1 MFREAKQARIFQDV
15 VEQVQEAILEGKLKP
30 GSKLPAER
38 ELKDIFSAS
47 RGTLREALR
56 VLEQKGLITIKTGVS
71 GGAFVKTLTTHEVSE
86 SLDLLIRYQ
95 RVSLRDLAEFREG
108 VEGMVAGLAVERAK
122 KEDVRYLKKLLADAK
137 NHLEEGYSGWDEFI
151 RVDNQFH
158 MALADFA
165 NNPIYKSVLRMIYDH
180 IHRYFDRFLP
190 REKSLLKKNYQD
202 LCEIFEAV
210 EKGQAAK
217 AHLLVQNHV
226 YEFNRIMEKNAK
238 QMGGVKNSSTP
249 YGDPSDV

>member
-1 MFREAKQARIFQDV
+1 MFREAKQGKIFQDV

-56 VLEQKGLITIKTGVS
+56 VLEQKGLITIKTGVN
-71 GGAFVKTLTTHEVSE
+71 GGAFVKALTTHEVSE

-108 VEGMVAGLAVERAK
+108 MEGIVAGLAVERAK
-122 KEDVRYLKKLLADAK
+122 KEDVQSLKKLLADAK
-137 NHLEEGYSGWDEFI
+137 NHLEEGYAGWDAFI

-158 MALADFA
+158 MALAHIA
-165 NNPIYKSVLRMIYDH
+165 NNPIYKSVLRMIYNH

-190 REKSLLKKNYQD
+190 REKELLRENYQD
-202 LCEIFEAV
+202 LCEIVEAV

-217 AHLLVQNHV
+217 TQLLVQNHV
-226 YEFNRIMEKNAK
+226 YRFNRLMEKNAQ
-238 QMGGVKNSSTP
+238 QMGEAKSLST
-249 YGDPSDV
+249 